1 MMTGT
6 LTALDQSFA
15 HLRQAEAAEPDPTAA
30 VREER
35 LRRLERALV
44 ARREAIV
51 AAIDADFSG
60 RLPFETL
67 LAEIYVTLE
76 AFRHARKHLRAW
88 MKPRRRSAPLTLG
101 IGRASV
107 RPQPLG
113 IIGVMAPWNYPVM
126 LALAPI
132 AGAIAAGN
140 RVMLKPAEATPK
152 TSVLL
157 AELIEEALGPD
168 VAATILGDAS
178 VGAHFAALPFDH
190 LVFTGSTRIGRLVA
204 KSAAENL
211 TPVTLELGGK
221 SPALVLPGADLAGA
235 AADIAFGKFTNAGQ
249 TCIAPDYVLV
259 PRAQMDALV
268 IALRGAVTAYFGT
281 AMTSVFP
288 GQMVR
293 MRGLIEEARARKV
306 RIEELGPTIPGLESG
321 PAAIIDPPADIG
333 VSQHEIFGPL
343 LPVVPYDS
351 LDQALDHIRKGDQP
365 LAFYVF
371 GTDRHAIDRAMKLV
385 RTGAMVIND
394 SLIHAAV
401 EDLPF
406 GGVGAS
412 GIGRYRGRDGF
423 DRFSNMKAVY
433 ERLGPRL
440 DRLARPPA
448 GKIHQAVLRWLIGT

>member
-1 MMTGT
+1 M
-6 LTALDQSFA
+6 TALDDSFA
-15 HLRQAEAAEPDPTAA
+15 HLRQAEAAEPYPTAE
-30 VREER
+30 VREQR
-35 LRRLERALV
+35 LHALERALV
-44 ARREAIV
+44 ARRDAIV
-51 AAIDADFSG
+51 AAIDADFGG

-67 LAEIYVTLE
+67 LAEIYVTVE
-76 AFRHARKHLRAW
+76 SFRHARKHLRRW
-88 MKPRRRSAPLTLG
+88 MKPRRRHAPLTLG
-101 IGRASV
+101 LGRASV
-107 RPQPLG
+107 QPQPVG
-113 IIGVMAPWNYPVM
+113 IVGVMAPWNYPVM
-126 LALAPI
+126 LSLAPI

-152 TSVLL
+152 TSALL
-157 AELIEEALGPD
+157 AELIEEALGGD

-178 VGAHFAALPFDH
+178 VGATFASQPFDH

-259 PRAQMDALV
+259 PRAQMDLLV
-268 IALRGAVTAYFGT
+268 VELRRAVRSYFGS

-288 GQMVR
+288 GQMAR
-293 MRGLIEEARARKV
+293 MRGLIEEARARNV

-321 PAAIIDPPADIG
+321 PAAIIDPPSDIG
-333 VSQHEIFGPL
+333 VSTQEIFGPL
-343 LPVVPYDS
+343 LPIVPYDS
-351 LDQALDHIRKGDQP
+351 LDQAFDHIRKGDHP
-365 LAFYVF
+365 LAFYLF
-371 GTDRHAIDRAMKLV
+371 GTDRAAIDRAMKLI

-412 GIGRYRGRDGF
+412 GIGRYRGKDGF

-433 ERLGPRL
+433 ERIGPRL

-448 GKIHQAVLRWLIGT
+448 TEIHRKVLGWLIGK